1 MERPPTYQVNGAVI
15 RSIRMQTG
23 RSTSEVAQAAGISQ
37 RYLNHLENGY
47 RKHMRPAPYVRLH
60 AALGLEP
67 NDTRLLDE
75 ATEER
80 G

>member
-15 RSIRMQTG
+15 RSIRMQAG
-23 RSTSEVAQAAGISQ
+23 RSTNDVAQAAGISQ

-47 RKHMRPAPYVRLH
+47 RNHMRPASYVRLH
-60 AALGLEP
+60 AALGLGP
-67 NDTRLLDE
+67 DDMRLLDE
-75 ATEER
+75 ATDER

>member
-23 RSTSEVAQAAGISQ
+23 RSTTDVAQAAGISP

-60 AALGLEP
+60 AALGLAP
-67 NDTRLLDE
+67 NDMRLLDE